1 MNDYQIDPELLL
13 VNVNS
18 HTGSCTRMTST
29 RPRRQAP
36 TCRPALLVM
45 DIALSVSV
53 YNLIENF
60 TWCLT
65 GWAFTTFFRFCIQKI
80 DHLLMFYVLQS
91 LAIDDSM
98 TYISWTWSV

>member
-18 HTGSCTRMTST
+18 HTGSCT
-29 RPRRQAP
+29 
-36 TCRPALLVM
+36 RPALLVM